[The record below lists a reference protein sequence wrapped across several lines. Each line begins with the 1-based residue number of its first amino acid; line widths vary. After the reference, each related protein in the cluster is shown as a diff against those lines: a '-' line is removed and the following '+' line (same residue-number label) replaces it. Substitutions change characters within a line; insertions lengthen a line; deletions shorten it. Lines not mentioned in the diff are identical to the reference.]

1 MAKRERTLP
10 NQVVDIADAVT
21 QGDFGLGRPN
31 SSRSLPACR
40 RQGEATP
47 AGLAQQLSW
56 VQQGVESYLEHAR
69 PCSLRVSG
77 PFDHP
82 EQLLCIDQVPPAP
95 KRTIDLPCFG

>member
-1 MAKRERTLP
+1 MRSLRVAL
-10 NQVVDIADAVT
+10 
-21 QGDFGLGRPN
+21 GLGAQTAHARCQLAEGKGKHP
-31 SSRSLPACR
+31 L
-40 RQGEATP
+40 
-47 AGLAQQLSW
+47 AGLAQQSSW